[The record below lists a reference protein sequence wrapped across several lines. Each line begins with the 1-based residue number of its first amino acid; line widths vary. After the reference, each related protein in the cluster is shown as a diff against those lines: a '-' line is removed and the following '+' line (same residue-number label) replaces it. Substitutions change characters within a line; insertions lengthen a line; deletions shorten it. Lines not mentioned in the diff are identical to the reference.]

1 MTNQEIANR
10 VDSADKHL
18 RAWISAYQRTHP
30 GDFELCI
37 PMAVQ
42 EMLHRLHIDLLKD
55 MACTTTK

>member
-1 MTNQEIANR
+1 MTQQEIANR

-18 RAWISAYQRTHP
+18 RAWIASYQRTHP

-42 EMLHRLHIDLLKD
+42 EMLHRLQIDLLKD
-55 MACTTTK
+55 MA